1 MALSTRQ
8 FLILLSCVSLVL
20 ADYYDSAVY
29 EPRKVRTG
37 RQSNPER
44 PQRRLRPSQ
53 QRPQQQRPQPEPRQT
68 GASSERFSS
77 FGPGNDFGNQPNYR
91 PDGTEYDEYGN
102 RKQYGQQNNQA
113 RSNIPRSYDRRGSG
127 SGYVEE
133 QQSAQQEQQ
142 YAQQFEQQQ
151 FEQQQ
156 YAQQEQQQ
164 NSRPRPVYPNP
175 SPKRT
180 IDTQRKA
187 VIDEVDPALLAE
199 FEAMPGYEARPQ
211 QQAQPRSED
220 LYSPASGPAYGSPSM
235 LTPVYAN
242 ARQDLGPGQLEA
254 SVLAGAE
261 AYGVAARPEGGVYQN
276 EERLSFQIHGQDGPH
291 SYRYGYD
298 TGNGFNRQFRYEER
312 NNEGY
317 VKGRYGFY
325 DKYGKLQVTNYESDP
340 ILGFHAEGAHIPV
353 PPAYPH

>member
-8 FLILLSCVSLVL
+8 LLILLSCVSLVL
-20 ADYYDSAVY
+20 ADYYDPAAY
-29 EPRKVRTG
+29 ESRRVRTG
-37 RQSNPER
+37 RQNDPGR
-44 PQRRLRPSQ
+44 PQRRLRPAKP
-53 QRPQQQRPQPEPRQT
+53 RPAGPQQPVPQQT

-77 FGPGNDFGNQPNYR
+77 FGPDPGQYKNNFGNQPNFR

-102 RKQYGQQNNQA
+102 RKQYNQQNQA
-113 RSNIPRSYDRRGSG
+113 GTNIPRGYNRRG
-127 SGYVEE
+127 YEE
-133 QQSAQQEQQ
+133 QQSAQQ
-142 YAQQFEQQQ
+142 QQQ
-151 FEQQQ
+151 TP
-156 YAQQEQQQ
+156 
-164 NSRPRPVYPNP
+164 RPRPVYPNP

-180 IDTQRKA
+180 IDTKRKA

-199 FEAMPGYEARPQ
+199 FEAMPQ
-211 QQAQPRSED
+211 QPRQAQPRED
-220 LYSPASGPAYGSPSM
+220 AYVPASGPAYASPSM
-235 LTPVYAN
+235 LSPVYAN

-261 AYGVAARPEGGVYQN
+261 AYGVAARPEGVYQN

-312 NNEGY
+312 NNDGY

-325 DKYGKLQVTNYESDP
+325 DEYGKLQVTNYEADP
-340 ILGFHAEGAHIPV
+340 IHGFHAEGANVPKPV
-353 PPAYPH
+353 AYPH